1 MLGPRIART
10 GLLIAA
16 RFDLHQLWL
25 KRVKIIITRGGHT
38 SFEYPVAGP
47 GAGSGAGG
55 HPGGDQ
61 GVDQGVSICGS
72 SSCRCTPRYIRE
84 KH

>member
-25 KRVKIIITRGGHT
+25 KRVKITRGGGGGIHLW
-38 SFEYPVAGP
+38 SIPWQDQGQD
-47 GAGSGAGG
+47 SGAGG

-72 SSCRCTPRYIRE
+72 S
-84 KH
+84 